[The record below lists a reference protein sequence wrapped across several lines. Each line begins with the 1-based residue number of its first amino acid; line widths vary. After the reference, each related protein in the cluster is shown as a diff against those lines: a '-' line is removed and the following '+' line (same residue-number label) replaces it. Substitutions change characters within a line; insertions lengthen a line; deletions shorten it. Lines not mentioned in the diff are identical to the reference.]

1 VKDFLIE
8 DATLRAK
15 DLQKKI
21 KEHHKVNINYKRV
34 YDGKKLAL
42 KQLYGDW
49 DSSFDNLYR
58 FKAQVEVSCP
68 GSLVIIDH
76 HTVNGKIRF
85 RRFFLAFK
93 PCIDGFLNGCRPYL
107 AIDSTFLTGQFK
119 GQLASAC
126 AVDGHNWLYPVCI
139 GIFDSE
145 TNENWIW
152 FLSQLRQGIGS
163 PPGLAI
169 CTDAGQAVMTGV
181 GEVFPG
187 AEHRECMFHLVSN
200 FKKRFHGKVFNDH
213 LWAAAYSW
221 NPYLFEKHWVAM
233 EKAKPSATNYLRK
246 CHKKLWTR
254 SQFSTICKVDYVTN
268 NLAESFNNWIK
279 HHKSLNLDDFM
290 DKFRQLLMT
299 KWNQR
304 RKIGKKLDGLI
315 LPHIIKKL
323 NEASRELKLE
333 VLECGEHVGEITAM
347 GGSGFRFVVN
357 LLERTC
363 SCRQWQVSGIPYKH
377 ALAFITSLSNSP
389 IEQYVDM
396 YYCIEK
402 FRVAYSQLIPA
413 MPDKTQWPKSTHDFF
428 MHPPLLKPVAGRPKT
443 ERHKGSSDKKRSKGQ
458 HQCPICMDYGHHWHN
473 CKRGRPEDIAAMKA
487 IK

>member
-1 VKDFLIE
+1 MKRNPCAHACSSTRRKKNHKNATRHWICAKVKDFLIE

-200 FKKRFHGKVFNDH
+200 FKKGSMKRCLMIIFGQQLTHGTH
-213 LWAAAYSW
+213 IC
-221 NPYLFEKHWVAM
+221 
-233 EKAKPSATNYLRK
+233 LRNIR
-246 CHKKLWTR
+246 L
-254 SQFSTICKVDYVTN
+254 
-268 NLAESFNNWIK
+268 
-279 HHKSLNLDDFM
+279 
-290 DKFRQLLMT
+290 
-299 KWNQR
+299 
-304 RKIGKKLDGLI
+304 
-315 LPHIIKKL
+315 
-323 NEASRELKLE
+323 
-333 VLECGEHVGEITAM
+333 
-347 GGSGFRFVVN
+347 
-357 LLERTC
+357 
-363 SCRQWQVSGIPYKH
+363 
-377 ALAFITSLSNSP
+377 
-389 IEQYVDM
+389 
-396 YYCIEK
+396 
-402 FRVAYSQLIPA
+402 
-413 MPDKTQWPKSTHDFF
+413 
-428 MHPPLLKPVAGRPKT
+428 
-443 ERHKGSSDKKRSKGQ
+443 
-458 HQCPICMDYGHHWHN
+458 
-473 CKRGRPEDIAAMKA
+473 
-487 IK
+487 